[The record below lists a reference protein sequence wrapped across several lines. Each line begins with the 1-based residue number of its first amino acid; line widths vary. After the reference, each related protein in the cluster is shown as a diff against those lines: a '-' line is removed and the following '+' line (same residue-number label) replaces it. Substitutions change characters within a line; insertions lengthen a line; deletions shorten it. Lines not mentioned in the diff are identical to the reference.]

1 MQNKCTSNSQN
12 PIHVLAQR
20 LVHGWGQGFGPIFL
34 AKCRRKTHLTP
45 VSTGPTKDKIMST
58 NFSAPPKKA
67 SAANIKILRTPT
79 IAKSESA
86 ALFDRLRSLS
96 RDIAP
101 GTNKN
106 DQVTALIAASIGE
119 GIVTAKKIIGLVSY
133 FGFSPIHVAKMLEHG
148 TGADPASGHWRRNQ
162 DGTFSLLA

>member
-1 MQNKCTSNSQN
+1 MCWPN
-12 PIHVLAQR
+12 
-20 LVHGWGQGFGPIFL
+20 GWCVDGDRASSPFFS
-34 AKCRRKTHLTP
+34 ARCCRKTKLSP
-45 VSTGPTKDKIMST
+45 VSTGPTKDNFMSM
-58 NFSAPPKKA
+58 NFSNTPKKA
-67 SAANIKILRTPT
+67 SAADIKILRTPI

-119 GIVTAKKIIGLVSY
+119 GVVTRKKIIGLVSY
-133 FGFSPIHVAKMLEHG
+133 FGFNPIRVAKMLEHG
-148 TGADPASGHWRRNQ
+148 TGHDPDSGHWYRNH
-162 DGTFSLLA
+162 DGSFSLFA

>member
-1 MQNKCTSNSQN
+1 MCWLK
-12 PIHVLAQR
+12 
-20 LVHGWGQGFGPIFL
+20 GWCVDGGQGFVPIFS
-34 AKCRRKTHLTP
+34 ARCRRKTKLSP
-45 VSTGPTKDKIMST
+45 VSTGPTKDNIMST
-58 NFSAPPKKA
+58 NFSAPPKRA
-67 SAANIKILRTPT
+67 SPANIKIRPAT
-79 IAKSESA
+79 AVQKSETA

-119 GIVTAKKIIGLVSY
+119 GVVTAKKIIGLVSY
-133 FGFSPIHVAKMLEHG
+133 FGFSPIHVAKMLKHG

-162 DGTFSLLA
+162 DGTFSLFA